1 VASQSSNIASDS
13 DAAAVPATPTQVGG
27 NPLRGDTLEL
37 VSIGGTVLPDWRQ
50 GGLPCDAAGTPAFE
64 RLVFYDSSY
73 FGIRVARPGCRD
85 RSASSSDTVQW
96 ASAYRMYDDTLLRLY
111 VGDGDEVEE
120 SLNGR
125 LTPDSVIQIAVEAR
139 EAKRYVR
146 RRGE

>member
-1 VASQSSNIASDS
+1 
-13 DAAAVPATPTQVGG
+13 
-27 NPLRGDTLEL
+27 
-37 VSIGGTVLPDWRQ
+37 
-50 GGLPCDAAGTPAFE
+50 
-64 RLVFYDSSY
+64 
-73 FGIRVARPGCRD
+73 
-85 RSASSSDTVQW
+85 
-96 ASAYRMYDDTLLRLY
+96 MYDDTLLRLY